1 MTLIAKQFGFTN
13 GAGAIANLVDGN
25 LSTFWSP
32 LQTDF
37 ATYPAQ
43 FFLSD
48 KVTLNFGASFPALE
62 FDLGLAK
69 RVPQFFLKVETPLTL
84 GPAILIGSEIG
95 ATSPADTLQ
104 IGDILLGEYRLDQI
118 ISNRFLEVPAMR
130 DADIRRRFLRLLQR
144 SNDPS
149 VIAPTPGPAN
159 SVTFDRGAGGWV
171 TLDYA
176 STFMVEVWGAGASG
190 GMTSQAQNGGAT
202 NANKMAGWSLTANG
216 GAKAT
221 AATANAGPAGTG
233 GTASGGNVA
242 NITGGNGSAPDPTST
257 AIGLSG
263 KGGDAPFGGL
273 GGGAVYLPLIL
284 GRGGANFLYGL
295 DGVGPGGGGSGR
307 SYWYPSG
314 DVIYQKFP
322 GGAAGG
328 YSKSVFARGS
338 GLADPGG
345 LLEYSVGD
353 GGVSSAGDGRGAQG
367 RVRFSWT

>member
-1 MTLIAKQFGFTN
+1 MIIPKQFGFTN
-13 GAGAIANLVDGN
+13 GSGVVANLVDGN
-25 LSTFWSP
+25 LATGWSP
-32 LQTDF
+32 VLTDF

-48 KVTLNFGASFPALE
+48 KVSLNYGASFPALE
-62 FDLGLAK
+62 FDLGEAK
-69 RVPQFFLKVETPLTL
+69 RVVQMLLRVETALTL
-84 GPAILIGSEIG
+84 GPAILIGSTVG
-95 ATSPADTLQ
+95 ATSVADTLQ
-104 IGDILLGEYRLDQI
+104 TGDILLGEYRLDQI
-118 ISNRFLEVPAMR
+118 ISNHFIDIPAMR
-130 DADIRRRFLRLLQR
+130 DADIRRRFMRLLQR
-144 SNDPS
+144 SSDPT

-171 TLDYA
+171 TLDY
-176 STFMVEVWGAGASG
+176 SSEFIVEVWGGGASG

-216 GAKAT
+216 GVKAT

-242 NITGGNGSAPDPTST
+242 NVTGQNGSPPSPTST
-257 AIGLSG
+257 AIGSSG
-263 KGGDAPFGGL
+263 KGGDAPSGGL
-273 GGGAVYLPLIL
+273 GGGAVFLPLII

-307 SYWYPSG
+307 NYWYPSG

-322 GGAAGG
+322 GGGSGG